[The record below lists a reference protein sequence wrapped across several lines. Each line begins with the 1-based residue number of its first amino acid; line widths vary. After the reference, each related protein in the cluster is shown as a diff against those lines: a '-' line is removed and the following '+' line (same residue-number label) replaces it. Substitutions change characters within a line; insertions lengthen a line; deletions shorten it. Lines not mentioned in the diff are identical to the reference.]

1 LAKLIIKYININKLY
16 LLAKKVKIMKKENL
30 IDEMLK
36 GRLSQIPIEVHRHFN
51 IQSINEA
58 YAIQDIVN
66 EKLILSGFGK
76 IEGYKIGCTNK
87 AIQKELSINHPILGA
102 FFQNKIIKNNSI
114 ISLNKFIQPGVEC
127 ELYAE
132 IGKDINYNTS
142 YNFENINKFISYYGV
157 SLEIVENRFKNFN
170 ETTAQLVIA
179 DGSLGNSIVIGN
191 KVKSINFSKLNEL
204 VGRIFLNNKE
214 IYFNKASSILDNPL
228 NALQWYFD
236 KMIELKKV
244 VKKGSKVSLGSIT
257 PLIWITEPINV
268 KASIDNIGECN
279 IKFVK

>member
-1 LAKLIIKYININKLY
+1 MNK
-16 LLAKKVKIMKKENL
+16 ETL
-30 IDEMLK
+30 IDEILNS
-36 GRLSQIPIEVHRHFN
+36 RLNQIPIEVHKKFN
-51 IQSINEA
+51 IKSINDA
-58 YAIQDIVN
+58 YAIQEIVN

-102 FFQNKIIKNNSI
+102 FFQKKIIKNNSI

-132 IGKDINYNTS
+132 IGKDINCNTS
-142 YNFENINKFISYYGV
+142 YNFENINNFISYYGV
-157 SLEIVENRFKNFN
+157 SLEIVENRFKDLKK
-170 ETTAQLVIA
+170 TTAQIVIA
-179 DGSLGNSIVIGN
+179 DGSLGNSIIIGN
-191 KVKSINFSKLNEL
+191 KVKNISFLNLNEL
-204 VGRIFLNNKE
+204 IGRIYLNNKE

-228 NALQWYFD
+228 NALKWYFD
-236 KMIELKKV
+236 KIIELKKN

-268 KASIDNIGECN
+268 KASIDGIGECK
-279 IKFVK
+279 IRFVK